1 MADNTANTAADDAS
15 AKLTE
20 TGTDSKSRF
29 DAALDDAKSRATAY
43 GEKGSEL
50 SSEAKE
56 KAGELAGEA
65 KIKAGELASEA
76 KVKAGELAVDGK
88 AKATEAMTGLSK
100 IVGDNV
106 TAIDDK
112 FGPKYGDYARSASRA
127 LSETAEKLDAKSV
140 EDLGED
146 AKQFVKDKPGTA
158 LGIAAVAGFLIAR
171 MFRSK

>member
-1 MADNTANTAADDAS
+1 MADKTSNTASEEAAA
-15 AKLTE
+15 A
-20 TGTDSKSRF
+20 GTDSKSRF
-29 DAALDDAKSRATAY
+29 DAALDDAKNRATAY

-50 SSEAKE
+50 SAEAREKAGEYAVEAKE
-56 KAGELAGEA
+56 KASELAV
-65 KIKAGELASEA
+65 EA

-106 TAIDDK
+106 TAIDEK
-112 FGPKYGDYARSASRA
+112 FGPKYGDYARKASTA
-127 LSETAEKLDAKSV
+127 LSDTAEKLEAKSI
-140 EDLGED
+140 EDLGDD